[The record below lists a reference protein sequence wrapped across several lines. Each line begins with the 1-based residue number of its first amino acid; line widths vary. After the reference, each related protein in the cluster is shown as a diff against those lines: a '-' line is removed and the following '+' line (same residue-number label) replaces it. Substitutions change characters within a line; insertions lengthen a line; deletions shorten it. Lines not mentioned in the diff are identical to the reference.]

1 MSEPRMPGGTAPE
14 QRDGVGRPGPLA
26 GLLVA
31 DFSRILAGPYCTM
44 LLGDLGADV
53 IKVESPD
60 GDDTRRWVP
69 PTRDGIATYYLA
81 INRNKRSIVLD
92 LRDPDDLAAAQELA
106 RRADVFVQN
115 FKPGGLTRFGLDY
128 ESVRAGNEDVI
139 YASISGFGVT
149 GGKDLAG
156 YDLMVQAMSGLMSLT
171 GDADGPPYRSG
182 ISVFDVISGLHTAIA
197 ILAALHHRSAT
208 GEGQQVEI
216 SLMASALS
224 AMVNQTSAYVAGGV
238 VPFRMGNSHPSVY
251 PYEPLP
257 TADRDLIVAAAND
270 GQFRKL
276 VQVLGIPALAD
287 DPRFATNQARTGNR
301 EQLRPLLAERLTARP
316 AAEWFAELNAAG
328 VPCGPINTVDAG
340 VDFAREIGLE
350 PVVTAGAGEA
360 AMPVIRNPVDYSAT
374 PPSYPLPPP
383 AVDDHGDEIRAW
395 LGAPPRKAAPPARQ
409 GAPASAAYEPASAQ
423 SAAPPPAATTRRPG
437 ASR

>member
-1 MSEPRMPGGTAPE
+1 MPLQTS
-14 QRDGVGRPGPLA
+14 LA
-26 GLLVA
+26 GLQVL
-31 DFSRILAGPYCTM
+31 DLTRNLAGPYCTM
-44 LLGDLGADV
+44 LLGDLGANV
-53 IKVESPD
+53 IKVESPE

-69 PTRDGIATYYLA
+69 PTRDGVATYYLA
-81 INRNKRSIVLD
+81 INRNKRSVVLD
-92 LRDPDDLAAAQELA
+92 LRDPVDLDAAHELA
-106 RRADVFVQN
+106 RRADVLVQN
-115 FKPGGLTRFGLDY
+115 FKPGGLAKFGLDY
-128 ESVRAGNEDVI
+128 ESVRAANPDVI
-139 YASISGFGVT
+139 YASISGFGAA

-197 ILAALHHRSAT
+197 ILAALRHRSVT

-270 GQFRKL
+270 GQFRRL
-276 VQVLGIPALAD
+276 VQVLGVPALAD

-301 EQLRPLLAERLTARP
+301 EQLRPLLAERLAARP
-316 AAEWFAELNAAG
+316 AAEWFTELNAAG

-350 PVVTAGAGEA
+350 PVVTSGEGQA

-383 AVDDHGDEIRAW
+383 TVDEHGDEIRAW
-395 LGAPPRKAAPPARQ
+395 LGAPPREAVARQ
-409 GAPASAAYEPASAQ
+409 SEV
-423 SAAPPPAATTRRPG
+423 
-437 ASR
+437 SR